1 MQKTATIYTQTWIN
15 QNKNAPKNKI
25 KNTANNLNW
34 SRARYKYKWRQKV
47 SSYIQN
53 LHNRQDTSTTTI
65 KINMAQLNI
74 HHVQAKITAYLD
86 LEDLLQGETSDD
98 QNITKLQTLQKIIK
112 YLLANEDKWLT
123 KDAAIL
129 YDIADNIVKNH
140 YSDY

>member
-1 MQKTATIYTQTWIN
+1 MH
-15 QNKNAPKNKI
+15 PKI
-25 KNTANNLNW
+25 KLKIPPINETDPGPGINTNEGK
-34 SRARYKYKWRQKV
+34 KYHHTFK
-47 SSYIQN
+47 
-53 LHNRQDTSTTTI
+53 TFTI
-65 KINMAQLNI
+65 DKTPQQLPAKINMAQLNI
-74 HHVQAKITAYLD
+74 YHVQAKITAYLD

-140 YSDY
+140 YLDY